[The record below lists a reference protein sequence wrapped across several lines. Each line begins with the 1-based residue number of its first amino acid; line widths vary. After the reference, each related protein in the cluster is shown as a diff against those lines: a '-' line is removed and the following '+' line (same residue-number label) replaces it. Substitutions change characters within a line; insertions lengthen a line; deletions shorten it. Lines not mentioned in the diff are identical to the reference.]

1 MVLSLNRQF
10 SGAGWSECIEG
21 VCCTSISLMNIERMN
36 DIYICIV
43 TSIVFISMSTPSF
56 VILKLVFFV
65 LFCPYFVRVQFVT
78 NIVGLK
84 KI

>member
-56 VILKLVFFV
+56 VILKLLCSLSYSAHILLEFNSSRI
-65 LFCPYFVRVQFVT
+65 LSD
-78 NIVGLK
+78 
-84 KI
+84 